1 MKPLVLVLCGDVRET
16 MEKFTKCPC
25 AVSRYSEARIYTALC
40 DYKIY
45 RVTDD
50 PHRLMGLVV
59 HGVLLEDNG
68 RNILPI
74 SDEMNEVLAAG
85 LRRGERRKCT

>member
-25 AVSRYSEARIYTALC
+25 AVSKYSEARISTALC
-40 DYKIY
+40 DYKAY

-50 PHRLMGLVV
+50 PRRLMGLVV
-59 HGVLLEDNG
+59 HYVLV
-68 RNILPI
+68 
-74 SDEMNEVLAAG
+74 DESVADIPDQMAEVVRAG
-85 LRRGERRKCT
+85 LRRGARKI

>member
-1 MKPLVLVLCGDVRET
+1 MKPLVLILCNDVRET
-16 MEKFTKCPC
+16 MKKFTECPC
-25 AVSRYSEARIYTALC
+25 AVIRYSEARISTALC

-45 RVTDD
+45 RADDD
-50 PHRLMGLVV
+50 PRRLMGLVV

-68 RNILPI
+68 RNILTI

-85 LRRGERRKCT
+85 LRRGARKI